1 MELTSTQK
9 WVTGYTLHKT
19 DGMWDPFKLRNKYR
33 LVDVTFERL
42 LWVSHFEYLPFVS
55 HSLRL
60 SVPSINML
68 NESDS
73 KCWISVLKLSLI
85 SNMRPNEMLMQVKKT
100 PSFRT
105 VLKKKNHSTR
115 WKQDELVWLWWE
127 EKNVEKERK
136 GSWSRTCHTVYPL
149 IMCKSNKDF
158 LQVKKLD
165 SLRQPSQSP
174 DLNSSVRDECR
185 MTHKQARTSCRK
197 GLAENLKGANTFG
210 NVWRVLGSQVFSFF
224 KY

>member
-73 KCWISVLKLSLI
+73 KCWISVLKLFSDFKYEAQWNVNA
-85 SNMRPNEMLMQVKKT
+85 S
-100 PSFRT
+100 
-105 VLKKKNHSTR
+105 KKKHHHFALCWKKKITR
-115 WKQDELVWLWWE
+115 PDENKMNLYGYGGKRKMWRRR
-127 EKNVEKERK
+127 ERAHDPEHATLFIRSLCAK
-136 GSWSRTCHTVYPL
+136 ATKTFSR
-149 IMCKSNKDF
+149 
-158 LQVKKLD
+158 
-165 SLRQPSQSP
+165 
-174 DLNSSVRDECR
+174 
-185 MTHKQARTSCRK
+185 
-197 GLAENLKGANTFG
+197 
-210 NVWRVLGSQVFSFF
+210 WRN
-224 KY
+224 

>member
-73 KCWISVLKLSLI
+73 KCWISVLKLFSDFKYEAQWNVNASKKNTII
-85 SNMRPNEMLMQVKKT
+85 SHCAE
-100 PSFRT
+100 
-105 VLKKKNHSTR
+105 KKKSLDQMKTR
-115 WKQDELVWLWWE
+115 WTCMVMVGR
-127 EKNVEKERK
+127 EKCGEGE
-136 GSWSRTCHTVYPL
+136 
-149 IMCKSNKDF
+149 
-158 LQVKKLD
+158 
-165 SLRQPSQSP
+165 
-174 DLNSSVRDECR
+174 
-185 MTHKQARTSCRK
+185 K
-197 GLAENLKGANTFG
+197 GLMIQNMPHCLSAHYVQKQQRLSPGEEI
-210 NVWRVLGSQVFSFF
+210 R
-224 KY
+224 

>member
-33 LVDVTFERL
+33 LVDVTFEWL

-73 KCWISVLKLSLI
+73 KCWISVLKLFSDFKYEAQWNVNA
-85 SNMRPNEMLMQVKKT
+85 SKKT
-100 PSFRT
+100 PSFGIIRDSKNLIEMVKAT
-105 VLKKKNHSTR
+105 IWYILKKSECTGNLSNTKRPSWRTTLHHLTKSKTLSRRFCITVKAYNQETCSWMEIQGFTTR
-115 WKQDELVWLWWE
+115 CKASFTFQNRKIRLDFAKKPLKEPALCWK
-127 EKNVEKERK
+127 K
-136 GSWSRTCHTVYPL
+136 
-149 IMCKSNKDF
+149 
-158 LQVKKLD
+158 
-165 SLRQPSQSP
+165 
-174 DLNSSVRDECR
+174 
-185 MTHKQARTSCRK
+185 
-197 GLAENLKGANTFG
+197 
-210 NVWRVLGSQVFSFF
+210 
-224 KY
+224 